1 MNGDALVMG
10 AVAYDPK
17 VVTIWEG
24 FRRAFADGGL
34 DFDTVLYSNYERQ
47 VEAHLAGQVDVA
59 WNSPLAWI
67 ETERAAR
74 AKGRQASAI
83 AMRDTDRDL
92 TSLVLVADDGPVR
105 SVGDLRGQRVA
116 VGAFDSPQATL
127 IPLLL
132 LQEAGLV
139 CNDDFEVV
147 PFDVLP
153 GKHGDHVGGERDAVK
168 ALVRGDVAA
177 ACLLDANQLAFGR
190 EGTLPAGKG
199 RVVARTAPFDHCLF
213 TAIAGR
219 GDEDVARLRML
230 LLSMDWADAE
240 VRPLLEME
248 GLRKW
253 CDGRTTGFGQLGRAI
268 DSLPFR
274 GAEAVRAFVDRT

>member
-1 MNGDALVMG
+1 MLSIG

-24 FRRAFADGGL
+24 FGAWFANHGL
-34 DFDTVLYSNYERQ
+34 ETSYVLFRTYEEQ
-47 VEAHLAGQVDVA
+47 VDALLAGQVDVA

-67 ETERAAR
+67 ESERRAR
-74 AKGRQASAI
+74 ASGEQAVAF

-92 TSLVLVADDGPVR
+92 TSLVLVADDGPV
-105 SVGDLRGQRVA
+105 GAIADLRGSRVA

-132 LQEAGLV
+132 LQQAGLV

-177 ACLLDANQLAFGR
+177 ACILDANQLTFGR
-190 EGTLPAGKG
+190 EGTLPSGRG
-199 RVVARTAPFDHCLF
+199 RVVARSAPFDHCVF

-219 GDEDVARLRML
+219 NDHSVAQLRSL
-230 LLSMDWADAE
+230 LLSMEWADAE
-240 VRPLLEME
+240 VRPLLELE
-248 GLRKW
+248 GLRRW
-253 CDGRTTGFGQLGRAI
+253 CDGRTTGFAQLSNAI
-268 DSLPFR
+268 DTLPFA
-274 GAEAVRAFVDRT
+274 GAEAVRSFVGRT

>member
-1 MNGDALVMG
+1 MLKLG

-24 FRRAFADGGL
+24 FGAWLGRRGLPLSYTLYRTYEEQVDALLDG
-34 DFDTVLYSNYERQ
+34 
-47 VEAHLAGQVDVA
+47 HVDVA
-59 WNSPLAWI
+59 WNSPLAWLQSERRARTSG
-67 ETERAAR
+67 ETAV
-74 AKGRQASAI
+74 GF

-92 TSLVLVADDGPVR
+92 TSLVLVADDGPVG
-105 SVGDLRGQRVA
+105 SVADLRGRRVA
-116 VGAFDSPQATL
+116 VGAYDSPQATL

-147 PFDVLP
+147 PFDVLA
-153 GKHGDHVGGERDAVK
+153 GKHGDHVGGERDAVR
-168 ALVRGDVAA
+168 ALVKGDVAA
-177 ACLLDANQLAFGR
+177 ACILDANQLAFGR

-199 RVVARTAPFDHCLF
+199 RVVARSAPFDHCLF

-219 GDEDVARLRML
+219 SDDEVAQLRTL
-230 LLSMDWADAE
+230 LLSMEWADAE
-240 VRPLLEME
+240 VRPLLELE
-248 GLRKW
+248 GLRRW

-268 DSLPFR
+268 DTLPFA
-274 GAEAVRAFVDRT
+274 GAEAVRTFLGRS

>member
-1 MNGDALVMG
+1 MITIG

-17 VVTIWEG
+17 VVTIWDG
-24 FRRAFADGGL
+24 FGAWLGRRGL
-34 DFDTVLYSNYERQ
+34 PVSYVLYRTYEEQ
-47 VEAHLAGQVDVA
+47 VDALLDGHVDVA
-59 WNSPLAWI
+59 WNSPLAWL
-67 ETERAAR
+67 ETERRAR
-74 AKGRQASAI
+74 AAGETAI
-83 AMRDTDRDL
+83 GFAMRDTDRDL